1 MLAAGVRLDGP
12 FGPATPTVV
21 PSPSPSPPADENEL
35 AYDPRVDSVAALLA
49 GMPLSGYALQL
60 VQTADAY
67 GIDWRLMPVI
77 AILESSGGA
86 AACGGNAWGYAR
98 CQVRF
103 ASFDEGMHAV
113 AATLASRTYAGYDAA
128 TKFCIWVSG
137 DGCQGAY
144 AIGYARD
151 AAVLYARLGG
161 SMAVPAMPPESIDLP
176 PYAPETVAGAELPP
190 GGSVTPTPAITPG
203 SATPGTTVTPDETPS
218 EAATPTPS
226 PAPATPS
233 SAPETEITPAPIPSE
248 PDVTPA
254 LSATP
259 EEYRR

>member
-1 MLAAGVRLDGP
+1 MVVLAAGIRLDGP
-12 FGPATPTVV
+12 FGPATPTIA
-21 PSPSPSPPADENEL
+21 PSPTPVADENEL

-49 GMPLSGYALQL
+49 GMPLAGHALQL

-77 AILESSGGA
+77 SILESTGGA

-103 ASFDEGMHAV
+103 AGFDEGMQAV
-113 AATLASRTYAGYDAA
+113 AATLASRTYAGYDTA

-137 DGCQGAY
+137 GGGQGAY
-144 AIGYARD
+144 AVGYARD

-161 SMAVPAMPPESIDLP
+161 SMAVPAMPPESIELP
-176 PYAPETVAGAELPP
+176 PYAPETVAGAELPD
-190 GGSVTPTPAITPG
+190 GSVTATPAITPG
-203 SATPGTTVTPDETPS
+203 SVTPTPTASPDGTPGEPSTTTATPTTPETPS
-218 EAATPTPS
+218 STPQPEPTPLPAS
-226 PAPATPS
+226 PEA
-233 SAPETEITPAPIPSE
+233 
-248 PDVTPA
+248 DMTPA

-259 EEYRR
+259 GE